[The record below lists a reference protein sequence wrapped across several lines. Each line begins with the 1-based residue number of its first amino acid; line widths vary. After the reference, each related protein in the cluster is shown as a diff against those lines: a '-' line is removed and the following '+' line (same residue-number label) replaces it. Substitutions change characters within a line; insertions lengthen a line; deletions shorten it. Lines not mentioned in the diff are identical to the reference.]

1 LWLRLWWLHHLGGRS
16 SGSWRSSAAHRAHD
30 WPTEAVYGSYLY
42 IVSVSVA
49 LALSCCRWPD
59 AFHFHAA
66 SQMGGR
72 GFFFCFPVGL
82 FRGSERQ
89 LGTGNEGGSRLAA
102 PALFSGLKYYNLRGL
117 PAPLCFSFHER
128 ALISPLVGRRRHG
141 ELYAE
146 AGGLVGFYFCGQKP
160 GSPVSTLDYITTLDA
175 GGGSR

>member
-1 LWLRLWWLHHLGGRS
+1 
-16 SGSWRSSAAHRAHD
+16 
-30 WPTEAVYGSYLY
+30 
-42 IVSVSVA
+42 
-49 LALSCCRWPD
+49 
-59 AFHFHAA
+59 
-66 SQMGGR
+66 MGGR

-89 LGTGNEGGSRLAA
+89 LGTGNEGGSRLEA

-175 GGGSR
+175 GGGFTLITVTLTAFRFRFRWARVCACATFSVVWCFDGF